1 MKQYPLIEGREP
13 RAAGTPK
20 DRPRLGRFKS
30 LVERLSLSG
39 KRGPRGY
46 FERFIRLSSV
56 EGPKYDYKQ
65 GLLTLGDEKRALS
78 EERFREKVIKSIA
91 AMANRGKNKKGF
103 IFIGVSDDE
112 KTTRRI
118 MEIDQIP
125 HAPKVNGFWVVG
137 IEREAKA
144 LGVDLEEY
152 ILRIASIIRRSQ
164 LPDWL
169 KARVVTGMQS
179 INYEGMEVLVIRVE
193 GGSMPVWYEGS
204 LYYRVGPSCQKA
216 EPGEEVNEIYRR
228 FM

>member
-1 MKQYPLIEGREP
+1 MKRHPLVKDLEQQAP
-13 RAAGTPK
+13 ATPK
-20 DRPRLGRFKS
+20 AKPRLGRFKS
-30 LVERLSLSG
+30 LIERISLSG
-39 KRGPRGY
+39 RRGPRGY

-65 GLLTLGDEKRALS
+65 GLLTLGDEKRVLS
-78 EERFREKVIKSIA
+78 EVRFREKVIKSIA

-112 KTTRRI
+112 KTTQRI
-118 MEIDQIP
+118 IEMDNIS

-179 INYEGMEVLVIRVE
+179 INYEGMEVLVIKVE
-193 GGSMPVWYEGS
+193 GGSMPVWFEGS
-204 LYYRVGPSCQKA
+204 IYYRVGPSCQKA
-216 EPGEEVNEIYRR
+216 EPGQEVNEIYRR